1 MQEPTARIT
10 LTDLTQK
17 TYEIL
22 VGDKTPSAS
31 TGVYVMLSDGSPVT
45 ILGAVLNWELYK
57 LSSLFVF
64 QDTPKQ

>member
-1 MQEPTARIT
+1 
-10 LTDLTQK
+10 
-17 TYEIL
+17 
-22 VGDKTPSAS
+22 
-31 TGVYVMLSDGSPVT
+31 VMLSDGSPVT